1 MKAPM
6 KDRQTTASKR
16 QTVTRLGLALAAYQQ
31 KYDIANGRMAKEIG
45 ITGSMLSRIKGGTKP
60 GGNGLAKILLWLSK
74 IDREFEP
81 QLPRRRRPSRNGPS
95 AGGAE
100 GR

>member
-1 MKAPM
+1 M

-45 ITGSMLSRIKGGTKP
+45 ITGSMLSRIKAGTIMP
-60 GGNGLAKILLWLSK
+60 DGNGLAKILLWLSK
-74 IDREFEP
+74 IDREFES

-95 AGGAE
+95 AGA
-100 GR
+100 R

>member
-1 MKAPM
+1 M

-45 ITGSMLSRIKGGTKP
+45 ITGSMLSRIKGGTMP
-60 GGNGLAKILLWLSK
+60 DGNGLAKILLWLSK
-74 IDREFEP
+74 IEILAVHREFKP

-95 AGGAE
+95 TGA
-100 GR
+100 R